1 MIQPQYQF
9 MLKYRISHYRHE
21 ELSMVHF
28 FFGTDGIRTVTGKG
42 PLTIEQLPK
51 LGYAIARWAEE
62 KNNDIPHI
70 FLAHDTRSS
79 CHFIKAAL
87 KSGLLI
93 YRSKIFDALALP
105 TPTACFLI
113 NHNKYFN
120 CGIIITASH
129 NPNEYNGIK
138 ILDAHGSKIGL
149 EDEKRICDIFNKT
162 NLATVDHTQLGN
174 DFRALNP
181 SEPYV
186 DALLKKFE
194 KGFLKGKTLVLD
206 CAHGAGSF
214 LYPHIFRL
222 FGANVI
228 AINANPN
235 GTNINHNC
243 GSLFPKILQ
252 EAVIAYKADA
262 GFAFDGD
269 GDRVIA
275 VNHNG
280 QIKDGD
286 DLLALLMDNTQ
297 CKHASAIVGTT
308 FSNEGLAAYIT
319 AKGKKFI
326 RADVGDKN
334 VAEEL
339 NLHKLP
345 LGGETS
351 GHIIL
356 KDYLDSSDG
365 AFTALSVLETLRQTG
380 NWSMETFTHYPQVL
394 INIPVTQKKSLTC
407 SPMTEIL
414 KKNHAEFPAGRFV
427 VRYSGT
433 EPLLRILVEAPE
445 KHQAELL
452 GTKLANQLRSA
463 IENI

>member
-1 MIQPQYQF
+1 
-9 MLKYRISHYRHE
+9 
-21 ELSMVHF
+21 MVHHL
-28 FFGTDGIRTVTGKG
+28 FGTDGIRTRTGKA

-62 KNNDIPHI
+62 KNNDVPHI

-87 KSGLLI
+87 KSGLLLHN
-93 YRSKIFDALALP
+93 SKTFDALALP
-105 TPTACFLI
+105 TPTACFLTRY
-113 NHNKYFN
+113 NKYFN

-138 ILDAHGSKIGL
+138 ILDAQGSKIGL
-149 EDEKRICDIFNKT
+149 NDEKRICEIF
-162 NLATVDHTQLGN
+162 HETQLSNIEHAHLGN

-181 SEPYV
+181 GEPYI
-186 DALLKKFE
+186 DALLKHFD
-194 KGFLKGKTLVLD
+194 KGFLKGKTIVLD
-206 CAHGAGSF
+206 CAHGAGSY

-222 FGANVI
+222 FGTNVI
-228 AINANPN
+228 AINAKPN
-235 GTNINHNC
+235 GTNINSNC
-243 GSLFPKILQ
+243 GSLFPKMLQ
-252 EAVIAYKADA
+252 DTVVSYKADA

-275 VNHNG
+275 VNNEG

-286 DLLALLMDNTQ
+286 DILVLLMDNA
-297 CKHASAIVGTT
+297 KFKNAPALVGTT
-308 FSNEGLAAYIT
+308 FSNEGLAAHIAT
-319 AKGKKFI
+319 KGKKLI
-326 RADVGDKN
+326 RADVGDKH
-334 VAEEL
+334 VVEEL
-339 NLHKLP
+339 KLHELP

-351 GHIIL
+351 GHIII

-365 AFTALSVLETLRQTG
+365 IFTALSILNTISKNG
-380 NWSMETFTHYPQVL
+380 NWAMETFTHYPQVL
-394 INIPVTQKKSLTC
+394 INIPVNQKTDLSR
-407 SPMTEIL
+407 SPMTEIF
-414 KKNHAEFPAGRFV
+414 KKNREEFPESRFV

-445 KHQAELL
+445 KNQAELL
-452 GTKLANQLRSA
+452 STKLVNQLRSA